1 MNTGREG
8 KRQPLVLDHA
18 QQVWC
23 PASGFQTQQPL
34 LGGQPTG
41 ETGEAARGSDHPMAR
56 CNNGQWVPSVGG
68 SNRPYCVG
76 AADLHGYFRI
86 AAGLAEWNGEQG
98 GPDLF
103 LKFGTLEVER
113 EFEPG
118 TFAGKIFP
126 QLAFGF
132 RQEGAC
138 PRRAASRP
146 AVLGWDAHAAKESR
160 PERHRPWLP
169 GSASRPAIPFSY
181 SYGAC
186 RCLLR
191 QARPVYYAMGFQQGS
206 LQMAGEAG
214 RSAIGPMDGRLLPGM
229 PSPPWS
235 PGRAP
240 RTVRSGRR
248 FAEQSGLSLVCH
260 LMGSDEASSK
270 GCNGFCLANGLLR
283 KKAAAL
289 LAWLPFS
296 DPAQPGGCA
305 KFLAVWIA
313 PIAAAYEA
321 RGSSPRNFFVRTP
334 NIALR
339 PAPLVSRS

>member
-8 KRQPLVLDHA
+8 KRQLTRPRSCSTGLVSCL
-18 QQVWC
+18 
-23 PASGFQTQQPL
+23 GFPNAAPL

-132 RQEGAC
+132 RQEEL
-138 PRRAASRP
+138 SS
-146 AVLGWDAHAAKESR
+146 ESR
-160 PERHRPWLP
+160 ISSSGTRL
-169 GSASRPAIPFSY
+169 
-181 SYGAC
+181 
-186 RCLLR
+186 
-191 QARPVYYAMGFQQGS
+191 
-206 LQMAGEAG
+206 G
-214 RSAIGPMDGRLLPGM
+214 RSCCQRIATRK
-229 PSPPWS
+229 
-235 PGRAP
+235 
-240 RTVRSGRR
+240 
-248 FAEQSGLSLVCH
+248 
-260 LMGSDEASSK
+260 ASS
-270 GCNGFCLANGLLR
+270 LATRVSVPTGD
-283 KKAAAL
+283 
-289 LAWLPFS
+289 S
-296 DPAQPGGCA
+296 I
-305 KFLAVWIA
+305 FL
-313 PIAAAYEA
+313 
-321 RGSSPRNFFVRTP
+321 
-334 NIALR
+334 
-339 PAPLVSRS
+339 

>member
-1 MNTGREG
+1 MVSRADQTFSEIRYLGSRAGVRTGNVCR
-8 KRQPLVLDHA
+8 KNI
-18 QQVWC
+18 
-23 PASGFQTQQPL
+23 PA
-34 LGGQPTG
+34 TG
-41 ETGEAARGSDHPMAR
+41 VRFP
-56 CNNGQWVPSVGG
+56 PGG
-68 SNRPYCVG
+68 S
-76 AADLHGYFRI
+76 
-86 AAGLAEWNGEQG
+86 
-98 GPDLF
+98 
-103 LKFGTLEVER
+103 
-113 EFEPG
+113 
-118 TFAGKIFP
+118 
-126 QLAFGF
+126 
-132 RQEGAC
+132 C

-169 GSASRPAIPFSY
+169 GSASRPAIPFSC

-186 RCLLR
+186 RCPLR

-283 KKAAAL
+283 KGCRPSCLVAVLGSRAVRWVCQISRGLDRADCRGL
-289 LAWLPFS
+289 RSPCFFS
-296 DPAQPGGCA
+296 
-305 KFLAVWIA
+305 
-313 PIAAAYEA
+313 
-321 RGSSPRNFFVRTP
+321 RNFFVRTP

-339 PAPLVSRS
+339 PAPLVSVPDKASALAQVSPDSDAYR

>member
-1 MNTGREG
+1 MVSRADQTFSEIRYLGSRAGVRTGNVCR
-8 KRQPLVLDHA
+8 KNI
-18 QQVWC
+18 
-23 PASGFQTQQPL
+23 PA
-34 LGGQPTG
+34 TG
-41 ETGEAARGSDHPMAR
+41 VRFP
-56 CNNGQWVPSVGG
+56 PGG
-68 SNRPYCVG
+68 S
-76 AADLHGYFRI
+76 
-86 AAGLAEWNGEQG
+86 
-98 GPDLF
+98 
-103 LKFGTLEVER
+103 
-113 EFEPG
+113 
-118 TFAGKIFP
+118 
-126 QLAFGF
+126 
-132 RQEGAC
+132 C

-169 GSASRPAIPFSY
+169 GSVSRPAIPFSC

-186 RCLLR
+186 RCPLR
-191 QARPVYYAMGFQQGS
+191 QVRPVYYAMGFQQGS

-270 GCNGFCLANGLLR
+270 GCNGFCLSNGLLR

>member
-1 MNTGREG
+1 MVSRADQTFSEIRYLGSRAGVRTGNVCR
-8 KRQPLVLDHA
+8 KNI
-18 QQVWC
+18 
-23 PASGFQTQQPL
+23 PATGVRFPP
-34 LGGQPTG
+34 GG
-41 ETGEAARGSDHPMAR
+41 
-56 CNNGQWVPSVGG
+56 
-68 SNRPYCVG
+68 
-76 AADLHGYFRI
+76 
-86 AAGLAEWNGEQG
+86 
-98 GPDLF
+98 
-103 LKFGTLEVER
+103 
-113 EFEPG
+113 
-118 TFAGKIFP
+118 
-126 QLAFGF
+126 
-132 RQEGAC
+132 
-138 PRRAASRP
+138 
-146 AVLGWDAHAAKESR
+146 AVLGEPHLVQRYSVGTLMLPKNRDQKGIVPGYQGQCPDRRFHFPVAMGHVGVLFGRLAQCTTQWDFNREACKWQARRGGRYR
-160 PERHRPWLP
+160 PDGWPP
-169 GSASRPAIPFSY
+169 ASRHAV
-181 SYGAC
+181 A
-186 RCLLR
+186 
-191 QARPVYYAMGFQQGS
+191 
-206 LQMAGEAG
+206 
-214 RSAIGPMDGRLLPGM
+214 
-229 PSPPWS
+229 PWS